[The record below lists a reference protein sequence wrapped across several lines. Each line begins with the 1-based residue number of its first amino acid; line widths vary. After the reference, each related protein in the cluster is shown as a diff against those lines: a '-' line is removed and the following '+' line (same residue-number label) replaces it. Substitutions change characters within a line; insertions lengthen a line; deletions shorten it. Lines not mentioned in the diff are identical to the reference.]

1 MESDIDLLIRSS
13 LLIASWTLMKSPGS
27 IQAICIEVK
36 IIFWS
41 VAFGQC
47 GLVLDFAARMALT
60 KNLETELSG
69 RYHLIEI

>member
-1 MESDIDLLIRSS
+1 
-13 LLIASWTLMKSPGS
+13 MKSPGS